1 MKTYT
6 SPKASVSRRGSTL
19 IIVIALLGLLA
30 FAGMV
35 FFTFASQERAAAE
48 FFSEA
53 EKSEPEDP
61 DNVWDHPLAQII
73 SGPTNRPDLRYSVLR
88 SRDRNLSMISTMVGA
103 DLAPHSGDGI
113 TVNYSGGL
121 PVVTGPAGNDWI
133 NFVDSPAARN
143 GSEDRP
149 VPRPAPDV
157 DYTYPDIN
165 NIFLAY
171 KGWAI
176 RDNSEDTNDN
186 GVLDPGEDRD
196 GDSVLDLANPR
207 YERVPV
213 IIPSFFRPQYMKTGA
228 SNGFGG
234 NTTPTDINWATAFDG
249 VDRTTGKFGA
259 RSFRPHP
266 SHIVVSPTTG
276 ARAFRFLTNAENA
289 ALTTPLVSGGFP
301 FYPDDSPTG
310 VGSNGVIG
318 ELGIWTGSHPG
329 VYELDVDNDGDGI
342 REGIWIDTHFPVQED
357 SNGKLYTV
365 LHSFTIYDLDGLIN
379 LNVHGNL
386 SSLDRSTTDS
396 SNNPKTL
403 KTIAGS
409 GVLSQQFL
417 SRSGMGLGPNEIN
430 PLWALRT
437 DLGNPPDSDVPAQF
451 IHHYGKL
458 PTNNVEQANMEW
470 IWLLAGRASIN
481 PSDTSIIRD
490 LLAGRWGENERLFN
504 AVKPGGTFLVADL
517 PRPGRSGQ
525 GQATGSNGV
534 RYGGT
539 LTGMGRN
546 GFDDNQDRVDGEIF
560 TGSGRVRGFG
570 TPMDYAGTGRTH
582 QGTLGVYSGTSF
594 PLVGDIRLPLMQH
607 DTATNGPE
615 RFLTFDGYSLVRDV
629 DGSVPRYWFGQNGT
643 FNNAGGDD
651 LLTNPFLDPLFEDP
665 LESVFD
671 PEFSER
677 DFDRVFGAGD
687 ALALHLPEPPSGGYK
702 EALSDRV
709 ISLAPYG
716 FDLSIDAFR
725 FDETT
730 SPGVRS
736 RFTTISNS
744 LHRFLLR
751 SPFGADGKPGIAGV
765 DDDGDGFIDNLS
777 DLTSTTTTFV
787 SGVKNANGQADVD
800 TINRAWEFNADTD
813 GADINNDGFPD
824 GDGFLEFPPAFG
836 ATATDGKPYSATDP
850 FRPQVRRLLNFES
863 GEGRQ
868 ILGQMPISP
877 NRILDVDRNQ
887 QVPQEGTAR
896 FLYHMQRSGLHF
908 RPLVEHPT
916 ASEAA
921 TIASP
926 LPTWTPANP
935 VAFPPQTVGE
945 REFWARRDRQ
955 KLARD
960 IYVLLYT
967 TGGAGEDATGKR
979 LDYTADNDPGAA
991 EGASLYTHDQL
1002 RRMAQFAVNMVD
1014 AMDTD
1019 NVMTRFEYDKNLG
1032 NGWGLDD
1039 NPDTADM
1046 AVGVATDSDFAAV
1059 TKNGLYPEDQTV
1071 NGTGVPER
1079 GVVYGVEAQ
1088 ELAISEAQGIHA
1100 AKPASDHPA
1109 TPFADDAMARDFL
1122 YVELQNMRPTTLD
1135 LADAVSVNAD
1145 KAIWRLGRYDRA
1157 NVSAAVGNPAAPGE
1171 EIAVIDHA
1179 ENVISGGGRFSISV
1193 ANDTSL
1199 ASSAFFV
1206 DTGDIVAGTFDGTY
1220 ELIAPDAADIT
1231 LPTGSNSAGSTDP
1244 GYSPLT
1250 DIDVIHNDH
1259 NGTNGSARFDAPSG
1273 NFLDTLVTYSGNNT
1287 FKNANGQ
1294 RTTFDG
1300 VSNLGFD
1307 LVLHRRANPNMPSLN
1322 ETENPWIEVD
1332 RIRVAFDN
1340 FPIADGDTPSMI
1352 FDSGAGTGHLAS
1364 IRSDERRE
1372 PLDDTIRNDG
1382 QPKST
1387 TPYRRNTLKGAAA
1400 TTKSDLLGV
1409 NSSCLPNSTLPVSTT
1424 NVAHA
1429 FELWQPHFD
1438 RDYASTGE
1446 FLTLPVVGP
1455 SLLTQ
1460 RLSRMRFP
1468 GYQQSFT
1475 DPFTPSGVGST
1486 DLLSNGEAMLL
1497 FPDFTDSA
1505 QTAEIEA
1512 ARDNRWYRLLQFV
1525 EVESRVHKML
1535 GNYLAQTRIPGKINI
1550 NMIRH
1555 REVLAG
1561 LIDNPFLADVPALA
1575 DLGEATYEDAPFLTS
1590 ASALGS
1596 RDLYS
1601 DFMKN
1606 RDGDSVTSWNPTAG
1620 QRTRYFIPGTPNAR
1634 PFRSIG
1640 AMGSTAATEEIL
1652 DQTVLRRLKIDR
1664 DDDQNGID
1672 DEVGVD
1678 DPESNRHWLEL
1689 DDVAFHKRP
1698 VDSDSDGDADEN
1710 DEQTNTAVQR
1720 HALLSKILNN
1730 TTTVSN
1736 TFIVYGTAA
1745 YFEVYEDQSTGLQQV
1760 GGRYD
1765 LDKNGDPLDDQQ
1777 RAVFVI
1783 DRTDAYTAFDPG
1795 TGDFDWKHLVKAR
1808 AELE

>member
-1 MKTYT
+1 MKTYI
-6 SPKASVSRRGSTL
+6 SLRASASRRGSTL

-30 FAGMV
+30 FSGMV
-35 FFTFASQERAAAE
+35 FFTFSSQERAAAE
-48 FFSEA
+48 FFSES

-61 DNVWDHPLAQII
+61 DNVWDHPLEQII
-73 SGPTNRPDLRYSVLR
+73 TGPSNRPDLRYSALR
-88 SRDRNLSMISTMVGA
+88 SRDRNLSMVATMVGG

-113 TVNYSGGL
+113 SVNYSGGL
-121 PVVTGPAGNDWI
+121 PVVAGPAGNDWL

-143 GSEDRP
+143 GNEDRP

-176 RDNSEDTNDN
+176 RDNGPS
-186 GVLDPGEDRD
+186 
-196 GDSVLDLANPR
+196 ANPR
-207 YERVPV
+207 FERVPV

-234 NTTPTDINWATAFDG
+234 NTTPTDLNWATAFDG
-249 VDRTTGKFGA
+249 VNRNTSKFGA

-266 SHIVVSPTTG
+266 SHVVVSPTTG
-276 ARAFRFLTNAENA
+276 ARAFRFLTNADNA
-289 ALTTPLVSGGFP
+289 ALMTPLGSGGFP
-301 FYPDDSPTG
+301 FLPNDSPTG
-310 VGSNGVIG
+310 PGSNGIIG
-318 ELGIWTGSHPG
+318 ELGIWTGSNPG
-329 VYELDVDNDGDGI
+329 VYELDSDNDGDNI

-386 SSLDRSTTDS
+386 SQLDRAGD
-396 SNNPKTL
+396 L
-403 KTIAGS
+403 KSIAGS
-409 GVLSQQFL
+409 GLMAEQFL
-417 SRSGMGLGPNEIN
+417 STSGLGLGPNEIN

-437 DLGNPPDSDVPAQF
+437 NLGNPPDAHVPPQF
-451 IHHYGKL
+451 THHYGKL

-470 IWLLAGRASIN
+470 IWLLAGRAMID
-481 PSDTSIIRD
+481 PSNTARIQN

-517 PRPGRSGQ
+517 PRPGRPGQ
-525 GQATGSNGV
+525 GQATGSSGI

-539 LTGMGRN
+539 LTGVGRN
-546 GFDDNQDRVDGEIF
+546 GFDDNQDRTDGEIV
-560 TGSGRVRGFG
+560 TGGGRVRGFG
-570 TPMDYAGTGRTH
+570 TPMDYAGSGRTH
-582 QGTLGVYSGTSF
+582 QGTLGIYSGSSF
-594 PLVGDIRLPLMQH
+594 PLAGDIRLPLMRH
-607 DTATNGPE
+607 DTATFGPE
-615 RFLTFDGYSLVRDV
+615 RFLSFNGYSLVRDV
-629 DGSVPRYWFGQNGT
+629 DGTVPRYGFGQNGT
-643 FNNAGGDD
+643 FDNNGGDD
-651 LLTNPFLDPLFEDP
+651 LLTSPFLDPLFEDP

-671 PEFSER
+671 PELSDR

-687 ALALHLPEPPSGGYK
+687 LLALHLPEPPGGGYK
-702 EALSDRV
+702 ETLSDRV
-709 ISLAPYG
+709 TNLAPYG
-716 FDLSIDAFR
+716 FDLSVDAFR

-744 LHRFLLR
+744 LHRFLMR
-751 SPFGADGKPGIAGV
+751 SPFGADGRPGIAGV
-765 DDDGDGFIDNLS
+765 DDDGDGVIDNPS
-777 DLTSTTTTFV
+777 DLTGTSTTFV
-787 SGVKNANGQADVD
+787 SGVRNANGQADVD
-800 TINRAWEFNADTD
+800 NINRAWEFNADTD
-813 GADINNDGFPD
+813 GADNNNDGFPD
-824 GDGFLEFPPAFG
+824 GDGFFEFPPAFG
-836 ATATDGKPYSATDP
+836 NTATDGKPYSATDP
-850 FRPQVRRLLNFES
+850 FRAQVRRLLNMES
-863 GEGRQ
+863 GEGRRL
-868 ILGQMPISP
+868 IGQMPISP

-887 QVPQEGTAR
+887 QVPEEGTAR
-896 FLYHMQRSGLHF
+896 FLYHMQRSGLQF
-908 RPLVEHPT
+908 RPLIEHPP

-921 TIASP
+921 TISSP
-926 LPTWTPANP
+926 LPTWTAGSP
-935 VAFPPQTVGE
+935 VAFPPQTVE
-945 REFWARRDRQ
+945 AREFWARRDRQ

-967 TGGAGEDATGKR
+967 TGGAGIDTATGR
-979 LDYTADNDPGAA
+979 TLDYTSNNDPGAA

-1002 RRMAQFAVNMVD
+1002 RRMAQFAVNLVD

-1019 NVMTRFEYDKNLG
+1019 NVITRFEYDKNLG

-1046 AVGVATDSDFAAV
+1046 AVGVATDSDFVAV

-1088 ELAISEAQGIHA
+1088 ELAISEAQGIRSA
-1100 AKPASDHPA
+1100 NPPSDHVA
-1109 TPFADDAMARDFL
+1109 TPFADDSMARDFM

-1135 LADAVSVNAD
+1135 LADAASVNAD
-1145 KAIWRLGRYDRA
+1145 TAIWRLGRYDRPSFTA
-1157 NVSAAVGNPAAPGE
+1157 PIGSPAAPLE
-1171 EIAVIDHA
+1171 EIAIINHA
-1179 ENVISGGGRFSISV
+1179 DNVVSGGGRFSVSV
-1193 ANDTSL
+1193 ANDTAL

-1206 DTGDIVAGTFDGTY
+1206 DTGDIVAGTFDGTF
-1220 ELIAPDAADIT
+1220 ELIAPDAEDIT
-1231 LPTGSNSAGSTDP
+1231 LPTTANSYPTTDP
-1244 GYSPLT
+1244 GYVPLT
-1250 DIDVIHNDH
+1250 DIDVIHRDH
-1259 NGTNGSARFDAPSG
+1259 DGTDGPARFDAPSG
-1273 NFLDTLVTYSGNNT
+1273 NFLETLVTYAGNDT

-1294 RTTFDG
+1294 RPTFDG
-1300 VSNLGFD
+1300 GSNIGFD

-1332 RIRVAFDN
+1332 RIRMTFDE
-1340 FPIADGDTPSMI
+1340 FPIANGDTPSII
-1352 FDSGAGTGHLAS
+1352 FDAGAGTGHLTS

-1372 PLDDTIRNDG
+1372 PLDDTIRTAG
-1382 QPKST
+1382 QAKAA
-1387 TPYRRNTLKGAAA
+1387 TPYRRNTLKAAA
-1400 TTKSDLLGV
+1400 APVKSDRLGV
-1409 NSSCLPNSTLPVSTT
+1409 NSNRLPNVTLPVSAT
-1424 NVAHA
+1424 NVATA

-1438 RDYASTGE
+1438 RDYSSTGE
-1446 FLTLPVVGP
+1446 LLTLPVVGP

-1468 GYQQSFT
+1468 GYQQSFNL
-1475 DPFTPSGVGST
+1475 PEAPSGTGST
-1486 DLLSNGEAMLL
+1486 DLLSSGEAMFL
-1497 FPDFTDSA
+1497 FPDFTNSG
-1505 QTAEIEA
+1505 QTPEIES

-1555 REVLAG
+1555 REVLGG

-1575 DLGEATYEDAPFLTS
+1575 DLGEVTREDAPFMTS
-1590 ASALGS
+1590 APVLGG

-1601 DFMKN
+1601 DFVRD
-1606 RDGDSVTSWNPTAG
+1606 RDGTSVTSWDPSASAAK
-1620 QRTRYFIPGTPNAR
+1620 QYFIPGTPNAR

-1640 AMGSTAATEEIL
+1640 AIGATATSEKLL
-1652 DQTVLRRLKIDR
+1652 DHTVLRRLKTER
-1664 DDDQNGID
+1664 DDDGNGIED
-1672 DEVGVD
+1672 AAGD

-1689 DDVAFHKRP
+1689 ANTAFHKNP
-1698 VDSDSDGDADEN
+1698 DDTNGDGIVDSADGPK
-1710 DEQTNTAVQR
+1710 TNTAMQR
-1720 HALLSKILNN
+1720 HAILGKILNN

-1745 YFEVYEDQSTGLQQV
+1745 YFEVYEDQTTGLQQV

-1765 LDKNGDPLDDQQ
+1765 LDQDGDPANDQQ

-1783 DRTDAYTAFDPG
+1783 DRTEAYEAFDPG
-1795 TGDFDWKHLVKAR
+1795 TGDFDWKRLVKAR
-1808 AELE
+1808 AEIE

>member
-1 MKTYT
+1 MKTYI
-6 SPKASVSRRGSTL
+6 SLRASASRRGSTL

-30 FAGMV
+30 FSGMV
-35 FFTFASQERAAAE
+35 FFTFSSQERAAAE

-53 EKSEPEDP
+53 EKSEPEGP

-73 SGPTNRPDLRYSVLR
+73 TGPSNRPDLRYSALR
-88 SRDRNLSMISTMVGA
+88 SRDRNLSMVATMVGG

-113 TVNYSGGL
+113 SVNYSGGL
-121 PVVTGPAGNDWI
+121 PVVAGPAGNDWL

-143 GSEDRP
+143 GNEDRP
-149 VPRPAPDV
+149 VPRPATDV

-176 RDNSEDTNDN
+176 RDNGT
-186 GVLDPGEDRD
+186 G
-196 GDSVLDLANPR
+196 ANPR
-207 YERVPV
+207 FERVPV

-234 NTTPTDINWATAFDG
+234 NTTPTDLNWATAFDG

-276 ARAFRFLTNAENA
+276 ARAFRFLTNADNA
-289 ALTTPLVSGGFP
+289 ALTTPLGSGGFP
-301 FYPDDSPTG
+301 FLPNDSPTG
-310 VGSNGVIG
+310 PGNNGIIG
-318 ELGIWTGSHPG
+318 ELGIWTGSNPG
-329 VYELDVDNDGDGI
+329 VYELDADNDGDNI

-386 SSLDRSTTDS
+386 SRLDRSGD
-396 SNNPKTL
+396 L
-403 KTIAGS
+403 KSIAGS
-409 GVLSQQFL
+409 GLMAEQFL
-417 SRSGMGLGPNEIN
+417 SSSGLGLGPNEIN

-437 DLGNPPDSDVPAQF
+437 NLGNPADAHVPPQF
-451 IHHYGKL
+451 MHHYGKL

-470 IWLLAGRASIN
+470 IWLLAGRAKID
-481 PSDTSIIRD
+481 PSNTSRIQD
-490 LLAGRWGENERLFN
+490 LLAGRWGENDRLFN
-504 AVKPGGTFLVADL
+504 AVKPGGTFLVSDL

-525 GQATGSNGV
+525 GQATGSSGI

-539 LTGMGRN
+539 LTGVGRN
-546 GFDDNQDRVDGEIF
+546 GFDDNQDRADGEIV
-560 TGSGRVRGFG
+560 TGGGRVRGFG

-582 QGTLGVYSGTSF
+582 QGTLGVYSGSSF
-594 PLVGDIRLPLMQH
+594 PLAGDIRLPLMRH
-607 DTATNGPE
+607 DTATFGPE
-615 RFLTFDGYSLVRDV
+615 RFLSFNGYSLVRDV
-629 DGSVPRYWFGQNGT
+629 DGTVPRYWFGQNGT
-643 FNNAGGDD
+643 FDNNGGDD
-651 LLTNPFLDPLFEDP
+651 LLTSPFLDPLFEDP

-671 PEFSER
+671 PELSDR
-677 DFDRVFGAGD
+677 DFDRVFGASD
-687 ALALHLPEPPSGGYK
+687 LLALHLPEPPGGGYK
-702 EALSDRV
+702 ETLSDRV
-709 ISLAPYG
+709 TNLAPYG
-716 FDLSIDAFR
+716 FDLSVDAFR

-744 LHRFLLR
+744 LHRFLMR
-751 SPFGADGKPGIAGV
+751 SPFGADGRPGIAGV
-765 DDDGDGFIDNLS
+765 DDDGDGVIDNPS
-777 DLTSTTTTFV
+777 DLTSPTTTFV
-787 SGVKNANGQADVD
+787 SGVRNANGQADVD
-800 TINRAWEFNADTD
+800 SLNRAWEFNADTD
-813 GADINNDGFPD
+813 GADNNNDGFPD
-824 GDGFLEFPPAFG
+824 GDGFFEFPPAFG
-836 ATATDGKPYSATDP
+836 TTATDGKPYSATDP
-850 FRPQVRRLLNFES
+850 FRAQVRRLLNMES
-863 GEGRQ
+863 GEGRRL
-868 ILGQMPISP
+868 IGQMPISP

-896 FLYHMQRSGLHF
+896 FLYHMQRSGLQF
-908 RPLVEHPT
+908 RPLIEHPP

-921 TIASP
+921 AISSP
-926 LPTWTPANP
+926 LPTWTTGSP
-935 VAFPPQTVGE
+935 VAFPPQTVE
-945 REFWARRDRQ
+945 AREFWARRDRQ

-967 TGGAGEDATGKR
+967 TGGAGIDTATGR
-979 LDYTADNDPGAA
+979 TLDYTSDNDPGAA

-1002 RRMAQFAVNMVD
+1002 RRMAQFAVNLVD

-1019 NVMTRFEYDKNLG
+1019 NVITRFEYDKNLG

-1046 AVGVATDSDFAAV
+1046 AVGVATDSDFVAV

-1088 ELAISEAQGIHA
+1088 ELAISEAQGIRSA
-1100 AKPASDHPA
+1100 NPPSDHVA
-1109 TPFADDAMARDFL
+1109 TPFADDSMARDFL

-1135 LADAVSVNAD
+1135 LADAASVNAD
-1145 KAIWRLGRYDRA
+1145 TAIWRLGRYDRA
-1157 NVSAAVGNPAAPGE
+1157 SATAPIGSAAAPLE
-1171 EIAVIDHA
+1171 EIAIIDHA
-1179 ENVISGGGRFSISV
+1179 DNMVSGGGHFSISV
-1193 ANDTSL
+1193 ANDTAL

-1206 DTGDIVAGTFDGTY
+1206 DTGDVVAGTFDGTF
-1220 ELIAPDAADIT
+1220 ELIAPDAEDIT
-1231 LPTGSNSAGSTDP
+1231 LPTTANSYPTTDP
-1244 GYSPLT
+1244 GYVPLT
-1250 DIDVIHNDH
+1250 DIDVIHRDH
-1259 NGTNGSARFDAPSG
+1259 DGTDGPARFDAPSG
-1273 NFLDTLVTYSGNNT
+1273 NFLETLVTYAGNDT

-1294 RTTFDG
+1294 RPTFDG
-1300 VSNLGFD
+1300 GSNPGFD

-1332 RIRVAFDN
+1332 RIRITFDE
-1340 FPIADGDTPSMI
+1340 FPIANGDTPAII
-1352 FDSGAGTGHLAS
+1352 FDSGAGTGHLTS

-1372 PLDDTIRNDG
+1372 PLDDTIRTAG
-1382 QPKST
+1382 QAKAA
-1387 TPYRRNTLKGAAA
+1387 TPYRQNTLKAAA
-1400 TTKSDLLGV
+1400 APVKSDRLGV
-1409 NSSCLPNSTLPVSTT
+1409 NSNRLLNVTLPVSAT
-1424 NVAHA
+1424 NVATA

-1438 RDYASTGE
+1438 RDYSSTGE
-1446 FLTLPVVGP
+1446 LLTLPVVGP

-1468 GYQQSFT
+1468 GYQQSFEI
-1475 DPFTPSGVGST
+1475 PQTPSGTGST
-1486 DLLSNGEAMLL
+1486 ELLSTGEAMFL
-1497 FPDFTDSA
+1497 FPDFTDSG
-1505 QTAEIEA
+1505 QTPEIES

-1555 REVLAG
+1555 REVLGG
-1561 LIDNPFLADVPALA
+1561 LVDNPFLADVPALA
-1575 DLGEATYEDAPFLTS
+1575 DLGEATREDAPFMTS
-1590 ASALGS
+1590 APALGG

-1601 DFMKN
+1601 DFVRD
-1606 RDGDSVTSWNPTAG
+1606 RDGSSVTSWDPSASVAK
-1620 QRTRYFIPGTPNAR
+1620 QYFIPGTPNAR

-1640 AMGSTAATEEIL
+1640 ALGSTASAEKLL
-1652 DQTVLRRLKIDR
+1652 DHTVLRRLRTDR
-1664 DDDQNGID
+1664 DDDGDGIE
-1672 DEVGVD
+1672 DEVTGD

-1689 DDVAFHKRP
+1689 ADVAFHKRP
-1698 VDSDSDGDADEN
+1698 GDTDSNGNIDL
-1710 DEQTNTAVQR
+1710 QTNTAMQR
-1720 HALLSKILNN
+1720 HAVLGKILNN

-1745 YFEVYEDQSTGLQQV
+1745 YFEVYEDQTTGLQQI

-1765 LDKNGDPLDDQQ
+1765 LDQNGDATDDQQ

-1783 DRTDAYTAFDPG
+1783 DRTEAYEAFDPG
-1795 TGDFDWKHLVKAR
+1795 TGDFDWKRLVKAR
-1808 AELE
+1808 AEIE

>member
-1 MKTYT
+1 MKTNL
-6 SPKASVSRRGSTL
+6 SLRASVSRRGSTL

-30 FAGMV
+30 FSGMV
-35 FFTFASQERAAAE
+35 FFTFSSQERAAAE
-48 FFSEA
+48 FFSES

-73 SGPTNRPDLRYSVLR
+73 TGPPNRPDLRYSVLR
-88 SRDRNLSMISTMVGA
+88 SRDRKLSMVATMVGG

-121 PVVTGPAGNDWI
+121 PVVAGPAGNDWL
-133 NFVDSPAARN
+133 NFVDSPAAHN
-143 GSEDRP
+143 GNEDRP
-149 VPRPAPDV
+149 VPRPAGDV

-176 RDNSEDTNDN
+176 RDNGT
-186 GVLDPGEDRD
+186 G
-196 GDSVLDLANPR
+196 ATPR

-234 NTTPTDINWATAFDG
+234 NTTPTDLNWATAFDG
-249 VDRTTGKFGA
+249 VDRTTGTAFAA

-276 ARAFRFLTNAENA
+276 ARAFRFLTTADNA
-289 ALTTPLVSGGFP
+289 ALPTPLGSGGFP

-310 VGSNGVIG
+310 VGNNGIIG
-318 ELGIWTGSHPG
+318 ELGIWTGSDPG
-329 VYELDVDNDGDGI
+329 VYELDVDNDGDDI

-357 SNGKLYTV
+357 SSGKLYTV

-386 SSLDRSTTDS
+386 SSLNRSG
-396 SNNPKTL
+396 NL

-409 GVLSQQFL
+409 GLMAQQFL
-417 SRSGMGLGPNEIN
+417 SNSGLGLGPNEIN

-437 DLGNPPDSDVPAQF
+437 DLANAADADVPPQF
-451 IHHYGKL
+451 LHHYGKL

-470 IWLLAGRASIN
+470 IWLLAGRAKID
-481 PSDTSIIRD
+481 PSDTTKIKD

-504 AVKPGGTFLVADL
+504 TVKPGGTFLVADL

-525 GQATGSNGV
+525 GQATSSSGI
-534 RYGGT
+534 RYGGA
-539 LTGMGRN
+539 LTGSGRN
-546 GFDDNQDRVDGEIF
+546 GFDDNQDRADGEII
-560 TGSGRVRGFG
+560 TGGGRVRGFG
-570 TPMDYAGTGRTH
+570 TPIDYAGTGRTH
-582 QGTLGVYSGTSF
+582 QGTLGVYSGSVF
-594 PLVGDIRLPLMQH
+594 PPTGDIRLPLMQH
-607 DTATNGPE
+607 DAATYGPE
-615 RFLTFDGYSLVRDV
+615 RFLSFNGYSLVRDV
-629 DGSVPRYWFGQNGT
+629 DGTVPRYWFGQNGT
-643 FNNAGGDD
+643 FDNAGGDD
-651 LLTNPFLDPLFEDP
+651 LLTNPSLDPLFEDP

-671 PEFSER
+671 PELSDR
-677 DFDRVFGAGD
+677 DFDRVFGAND
-687 ALALHLPEPPSGGYK
+687 LLALHLPEPPTGGYK
-702 EALSDRV
+702 ETLSDRV
-709 ISLAPYG
+709 TSLAPYG
-716 FDLSIDAFR
+716 FDLSTNAFR

-744 LHRFLLR
+744 LHRFLMR
-751 SPFGADGKPGIAGV
+751 SPFGADGRPGIAGV
-765 DDDGDGFIDNLS
+765 DDDGDGVIDNLN
-777 DLTSTTTTFV
+777 DLTSPSTAFV

-813 GADINNDGFPD
+813 GADKNNDGFPD

-836 ATATDGKPYSATDP
+836 ATVTDGKPYSATDP
-850 FRPQVRRLLNFES
+850 FRAQVRRLLNLES
-863 GEGRQ
+863 GDGRR
-868 ILGQMPISP
+868 LVGQMPISP

-887 QVPQEGTAR
+887 QVPEEGTAR

-908 RPLVEHPT
+908 RPLIEHPT

-921 TIASP
+921 TIPSP
-926 LPTWTPANP
+926 LPTWTTGNP
-935 VAFPPQTVGE
+935 VAFPPQTVE
-945 REFWARRDRQ
+945 AREFWARRDRQ

-967 TGGAGEDATGKR
+967 TGGAGMDATGKT
-979 LDYTADNDPGAA
+979 LDYTVDNDPGAA

-1046 AVGVATDSDFAAV
+1046 AVGVTTDSDFAAV
-1059 TKNGLYPEDQTV
+1059 TKNGLYPEDQTM

-1088 ELAISEAQGIHA
+1088 ELAISETLGIHSA
-1100 AKPASDHPA
+1100 NPGSNHVA
-1109 TPFADDAMARDFL
+1109 TPFADDSMARDFL

-1135 LADAVSVNAD
+1135 LADAASIDAD
-1145 KAIWRLGRYDRA
+1145 TAIWRLGRYDRPTLT
-1157 NVSAAVGNPAAPGE
+1157 SQVGNPAAPLE
-1171 EIAVIDHA
+1171 EIAIIDHA
-1179 ENVISGGGRFSISV
+1179 ENVVSGGGRFSVSV
-1193 ANDTSL
+1193 ASDTAL

-1206 DTGDIVAGTFDGTY
+1206 DTGDTVAGTFDGTY
-1220 ELIAPDAADIT
+1220 ELIAPDATDIT
-1231 LPTGSNSAGSTDP
+1231 LPTALNSSGATDP
-1244 GYSPLT
+1244 GYTPLT

-1259 NGTNGSARFDAPSG
+1259 NGTNGAARFDAPSG
-1273 NFLDTLVTYSGNNT
+1273 NFLEAVVAYKQNAT
-1287 FKNANGQ
+1287 FKTASGQ
-1294 RTTFDG
+1294 RLNYED
-1300 VSNLGFD
+1300 VSLGFD

-1332 RIRVAFDN
+1332 RIRVTLDDFA
-1340 FPIADGDTPSMI
+1340 IANGDTPSTI
-1352 FDSGAGTGHLAS
+1352 FDSGTGSGRLAS
-1364 IRSDERRE
+1364 IISDERRE

-1382 QPKST
+1382 QAKAA
-1387 TPYRRNTLKGAAA
+1387 TPYRRNTLKGAA
-1400 TTKSDLLGV
+1400 TTPRSDLLGV
-1409 NSSCLPNSTLPVSTT
+1409 NSSCLPDDTLPVSST
-1424 NVAHA
+1424 NVAYA

-1438 RDYASTGE
+1438 RDYSSTGE
-1446 FLTLPVVGP
+1446 LLTLPLVGP
-1455 SLLTQ
+1455 NLLTQ

-1468 GYQQSFT
+1468 GYQQSF
-1475 DPFTPSGVGST
+1475 DIPSAPSGTGST
-1486 DLLSNGEAMLL
+1486 DLLSTGEAMFL
-1497 FPDFTDSA
+1497 FPDFTNSS
-1505 QTAEIEA
+1505 QTPEVES

-1535 GNYLAQTRIPGKINI
+1535 GNYLTQTRIPGKINI

-1575 DLGEATYEDAPFLTS
+1575 DLGEATREDAPFMSS
-1590 ASALGS
+1590 ASAFGG

-1601 DFMKN
+1601 DFMRD
-1606 RDGDSVTSWNPTAG
+1606 RDGASVTSWDPSASG
-1620 QRTRYFIPGTPNAR
+1620 AKQFFIPGTPNAR

-1640 AMGSTAATEEIL
+1640 AIGATASSEKLL
-1652 DQTVLRRLKIDR
+1652 DQTVLRRLKTER
-1664 DDDQNGID
+1664 DDDGNGLED
-1672 DEVGVD
+1672 ATGD
-1678 DPESNRHWLEL
+1678 DPGSNRHWLEL
-1689 DDVAFHKRP
+1689 ANTAFHKNP
-1698 VDSDSDGDADEN
+1698 DDTSGDGIVDSADGPK
-1710 DEQTNTAVQR
+1710 TNTAMQR

-1745 YFEVYEDQSTGLQQV
+1745 YFEVYEDQATGLQQV

-1765 LDKNGDPLDDQQ
+1765 LDQNGDATDDQQ
-1777 RAVFVI
+1777 RAIFVI
-1783 DRTDAYTAFDPG
+1783 DRTEAYEAFDPG
-1795 TGDFDWKHLVKAR
+1795 TGDFDWKRLVKAR

>member
-6 SPKASVSRRGSTL
+6 SFRASVSRRGSTL

-30 FAGMV
+30 FSGMV
-35 FFTFASQERAAAE
+35 FFTFSSQERAAAE

-73 SGPTNRPDLRYSVLR
+73 TGPGNRPDLRYSALR
-88 SRDRNLSMISTMVGA
+88 SRDRKLSMVATMVGG

-113 TVNYSGGL
+113 SVNYSGGL
-121 PVVTGPAGNDWI
+121 PVAAGPAGNDWL

-143 GSEDRP
+143 GNEDRP

-176 RDNSEDTNDN
+176 RDNGT
-186 GVLDPGEDRD
+186 G
-196 GDSVLDLANPR
+196 ANPR
-207 YERVPV
+207 FERVPV
-213 IIPSFFRPQYMKTGA
+213 IIPSFFRPQYMKTRA

-234 NTTPTDINWATAFDG
+234 NTTPTDLDWATAFDG
-249 VDRTTGKFGA
+249 ADRTTGTAFAA

-276 ARAFRFLTNAENA
+276 ARAYRFLTNADNA
-289 ALTTPLVSGGFP
+289 ALTTPLGSGGFP
-301 FYPDDSPTG
+301 FYPSDSPTG
-310 VGSNGVIG
+310 AGNNGIIG
-318 ELGIWTGSHPG
+318 ELGIWTGSNPG
-329 VYELDVDNDGDGI
+329 VYELDADNDGDNI

-379 LNVHGNL
+379 LNVHGNVAGL
-386 SSLDRSTTDS
+386 NRSG
-396 SNNPKTL
+396 NL
-403 KTIAGS
+403 QTIAGS
-409 GVLSQQFL
+409 GLIAEQFL
-417 SRSGMGLGPNEIN
+417 SKSGMGLGPNEIN

-437 DLGNPPDSDVPAQF
+437 NLGNAADVDVPPQF
-451 IHHYGKL
+451 NHHYGKL

-470 IWLLAGRASIN
+470 IWLLTGRAKID
-481 PSDTSIIRD
+481 PSDTSKLKD
-490 LLAGRWGENERLFN
+490 LVAGRWGENDRLFN
-504 AVKPGGTFLVADL
+504 TVKPGGTFLVADL

-525 GQATGSNGV
+525 GQATGSSGI
-534 RYGGT
+534 RYGGA
-539 LTGMGRN
+539 LTGSGRN
-546 GFDDNQDRVDGEIF
+546 GFDDNQDRADGEIV
-560 TGSGRVRGFG
+560 TGGGRVRGFG

-582 QGTLGVYSGTSF
+582 QGTQGVYSGSSF
-594 PLVGDIRLPLMQH
+594 PLAGDIRLPLMQH
-607 DTATNGPE
+607 DTATYGPE
-615 RFLTFDGYSLVRDV
+615 RFLSFNGYSLVRDV
-629 DGSVPRYWFGQNGT
+629 DGTVPRYWFGQNGT
-643 FNNAGGDD
+643 FDNAGGDD
-651 LLTNPFLDPLFEDP
+651 LLTNPFLDPLFEDA

-671 PEFSER
+671 PELSDR

-687 ALALHLPEPPSGGYK
+687 LLALHMPEPPGGGYK
-702 EALSDRV
+702 ETLSDRV
-709 ISLAPYG
+709 TSLAPYG

-730 SPGVRS
+730 SSGVRS
-736 RFTTISNS
+736 RFTTISNG
-744 LHRFLLR
+744 LHRFLMR
-751 SPFGADGKPGIAGV
+751 SPFGADGRPGVAGV
-765 DDDGDGFIDNLS
+765 DDDGDGVIDNLR
-777 DLTSTTTTFV
+777 DLTSPTTAFV

-800 TINRAWEFNADTD
+800 TNNRAWEFNSDTD
-813 GADINNDGFPD
+813 GADNNNDGFPD
-824 GDGFLEFPPAFG
+824 GDGFFEFPPAFG
-836 ATATDGKPYSATDP
+836 TTATDGKPYSNTDP

-863 GEGRQ
+863 GEGRRL
-868 ILGQMPISP
+868 LGQMPISP

-887 QVPQEGTAR
+887 QVPQEGTPR
-896 FLYHMQRSGLHF
+896 FLSHIQRSGLNF
-908 RPLVEHPT
+908 RPLVEHPS

-926 LPTWTPANP
+926 LPTWTAGNP
-935 VAFPPQTVGE
+935 VAFPPQTVE
-945 REFWARRDRQ
+945 DREFWARRDRQ

-967 TGGAGEDATGKR
+967 TGGAGIDTSTGR
-979 LDYTADNDPGAA
+979 TLDYTIDNDPGAA

-1002 RRMAQFAVNMVD
+1002 RRMAQFAVNLVD

-1039 NPDTADM
+1039 NPDSADM
-1046 AVGVATDSDFAAV
+1046 AVGLATDSDFAAV

-1088 ELAISEAQGIHA
+1088 ELAISEAQGIHSA
-1100 AKPASDHPA
+1100 QPGSNHVA
-1109 TPFADDAMARDFL
+1109 TPFADDSMARDFL

-1135 LADAVSVNAD
+1135 LAATASTNAD

-1157 NVSAAVGNPAAPGE
+1157 TAVAAVGNPAAPLE
-1171 EIAVIDHA
+1171 EIAIVDHA
-1179 ENVISGGGRFSISV
+1179 ENVVSGGGRFSVSV
-1193 ANDTSL
+1193 ANDTAL

-1206 DTGDIVAGTFDGTY
+1206 DTGDIATGTFDGTY

-1231 LPTGSNSAGSTDP
+1231 LPTGLNSSGSTDP

-1250 DIDVIHNDH
+1250 DIDVIHDDH
-1259 NGTNGSARFDAPSG
+1259 DGTNGSARFDAPSG
-1273 NFLDTLVTYSGNNT
+1273 NFLETMVAYGGNST

-1332 RIRVAFDN
+1332 RMRVAFDD
-1340 FPIADGDTPSMI
+1340 FPIANGDTPSTI
-1352 FDSGAGTGHLAS
+1352 FDSSAGTGHLAS
-1364 IRSDERRE
+1364 VRSQERRE
-1372 PLDDTIRNDG
+1372 PLDDTIQYIG
-1382 QPKST
+1382 QAKAV

-1409 NSSCLPNSTLPVSTT
+1409 NSACLPDPTLPVSAT
-1424 NVAHA
+1424 NVAA
-1429 FELWQPHFD
+1429 ALELWQPHFD

-1446 FLTLPVVGP
+1446 LLTLPVVGP

-1468 GYQQSFT
+1468 GYQQSF
-1475 DPFTPSGVGST
+1475 DLPEAPSGTGST
-1486 DLLSNGEAMLL
+1486 DLLSTGEAMFL
-1497 FPDFTDSA
+1497 FPDFTDSS
-1505 QTAEIEA
+1505 QTPEIES

-1535 GNYLAQTRIPGKINI
+1535 GNYIAQTRIPGKINI

-1561 LIDNPFLADVPALA
+1561 LIDNPFLADVPGLA
-1575 DLGEATYEDAPFLTS
+1575 DLGEATREDAPFMTS
-1590 ASALGS
+1590 APSLGS

-1601 DFMKN
+1601 DFTRD
-1606 RDGDSVTSWNPTAG
+1606 RDGASVTSWDPTASVAK
-1620 QRTRYFIPGTPNAR
+1620 QYFIPGTPNAR

-1640 AMGSTAATEEIL
+1640 AMGAAAGSEVLL
-1652 DQTVLRRLKIDR
+1652 DHTLLRRLSTDR
-1664 DDDQNGID
+1664 DDDGD
-1672 DEVGVD
+1672 GVEDEVVGD
-1678 DPESNRHWLEL
+1678 DAETNRHWLEL
-1689 DDVAFHKRP
+1689 ADRPFHKKP
-1698 VDSDSDGDADEN
+1698 GDTDGDGN
-1710 DEQTNTAVQR
+1710 INVQTNTAMQR
-1720 HALLSKILNN
+1720 HAVLSKILNN

-1745 YFEVYEDQSTGLQQV
+1745 YFEVYEDQATGLQQV

-1765 LDKNGDPLDDQQ
+1765 LNQDGDPANDQQ

-1783 DRTDAYTAFDPG
+1783 DRTEAYEAFDPG
-1795 TGDFDWKHLVKAR
+1795 TGDFDWKRLVKAR